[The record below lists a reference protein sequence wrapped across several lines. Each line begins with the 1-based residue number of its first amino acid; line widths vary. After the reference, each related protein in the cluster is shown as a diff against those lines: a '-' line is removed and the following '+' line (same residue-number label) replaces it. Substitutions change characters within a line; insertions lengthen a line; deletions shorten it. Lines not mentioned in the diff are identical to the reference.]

1 MSPIEGWWVA
11 MDDEGERATALLAG
25 KTVKHIRRF
34 REQEVVIEFE
44 DGSRFFADSPAPL
57 ELSIT
62 ISD

>member
-1 MSPIEGWWVA
+1 

-34 REQEVVIEFE
+34 REQEVIIEFE

-62 ISD
+62 IPD